1 MKRLKGPEL
10 KMPDMKAPAFL
21 ADVYYD
27 LRDRRLLPLMA
38 LVVVAIAAV
47 PFLLGGGSEEVA
59 PPPTAESALAQA
71 SGAGIEAGTLT
82 VVEAKPGLRDYRK
95 RLSTRTPKNPF
106 RQQYPGP
113 GALKGA
119 QLPEPTG
126 STSPPS
132 GADTA
137 GTVTVSGGKGGTAPG
152 TPSSS
157 PPAPDGKADGKPDL
171 VFYAFAI
178 SVRITK
184 AGGKNAGKAKKQEPI
199 VRERVLPQTALP
211 GEKTPVVTY
220 MGPARKGDKATG
232 KALLLV
238 SGKVQSVFGETK
250 CVSGDDVCQLIEVE
264 PGFPVTFVYG
274 ANEVRYTVNILKLGL
289 VITGRSDLSRPLP
302 QDSQSFSK

>member
-10 KMPDMKAPAFL
+10 KMPEMKVPAFL

-27 LRDRRLLPLMA
+27 LRDRRLLPLIA
-38 LVVVAIAAV
+38 LVVVATAAV
-47 PFLLGGGSEEVA
+47 PFLLGGGSEEMA
-59 PPPTAESALAQA
+59 PPATPESAVAQA
-71 SGAGIEAGTLT
+71 SGAGIEPGTLT

-95 RLSTRTPKNPF
+95 RLSDRRPKNPF
-106 RQQYPGP
+106 RQQYTSP

-126 STSPPS
+126 STDEGDSS
-132 GADTA
+132 
-137 GTVTVSGGKGGTAPG
+137 GTVTVSGGDGGSAPKA
-152 TPSSS
+152 PPSS
-157 PPAPDGKADGKPDL
+157 PPAHDGDPDGKPDL

-178 SVRITK
+178 NVRITK
-184 AGGKNAGKAKKQEPI
+184 AGGKDAGKAKKEAPI

-220 MGPARKGDKATG
+220 MGPGRKGDKATG

-238 SGKVQSVFGETK
+238 SDKVQSVFGETK
-250 CVSGDDVCQLIEVE
+250 CVSGSDDVCQLIEVE

-274 ANEVRYTVNILKLGL
+274 ANEVRYTFNVLKLGL
-289 VITGRSDLSRPLP
+289 VVTGRSDLGRPLP
-302 QDSQSFSK
+302 RDSQSFSK